1 MFSTSKSNQF
11 FTFGKRMK
19 WVRAQRS
26 LVIRFWRAV
35 SSETAQIGESWL
47 LKWVMRVGCV
57 SRGKALGA
65 GDRWRESWLTGDFH
79 KWSHNLIMSPRER
92 SLLRLDLNVRVSLF
106 SPVTLSPDLG
116 IRRQFYTFRE
126 KRAQGSLVREFMCAC
141 VLVLVRRT
149 RLFYGCMCVCVC
161 AWVREMCGVSKYSQT
176 QRMMFI
182 ILWDKE
188 RRKLWWLQTL
198 YTRILRNLWWVSNW
212 IILIFIGGGDAYYL
226 IRIDAFVF

>member
-1 MFSTSKSNQF
+1 MFITSKTNQF
-11 FTFGKRMK
+11 FAFAKRMK
-19 WVRAQRS
+19 WVRAQRC

-79 KWSHNLIMSPRER
+79 KWNHSLIMSPRE
-92 SLLRLDLNVRVSLF
+92 SYLLNVRVSLF

-116 IRRQFYTFRE
+116 IRRRFYTFTE
-126 KRAQGSLVREFMCAC
+126 KRLWESGSPVSELMRACAC
-141 VLVLVRRT
+141 VLVLVR
-149 RLFYGCMCVCVC
+149 LFYGCVC
-161 AWVREMCGVSKYSQT
+161 ARACVSEMCGVSKYSQT
-176 QRMMFI
+176 LRMMFI
-182 ILWDKE
+182 ILWDKK

-198 YTRILRNLWWVSNW
+198 YTRISGNLW
-212 IILIFIGGGDAYYL
+212 
-226 IRIDAFVF
+226 